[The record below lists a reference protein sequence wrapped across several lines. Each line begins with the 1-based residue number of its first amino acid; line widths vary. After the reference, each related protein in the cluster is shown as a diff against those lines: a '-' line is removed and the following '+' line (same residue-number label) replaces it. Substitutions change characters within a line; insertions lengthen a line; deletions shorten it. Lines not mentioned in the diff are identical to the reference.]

1 LFLHIGD
8 GNMILA
14 NDIVFIGDIESVTDS
29 KITDEFL
36 KIADEEGFII
46 NQTNENSKIR
56 SFILTGEKIYYSIIS
71 TSTLEDRLKN
81 MISENGGV

>member
-1 LFLHIGD
+1 MFLHIGD

-14 NDIVFIGDIESVTDS
+14 KDIVFIGDIESVTDS

-36 KIADEEGFII
+36 EIADEEGFII
-46 NQTNENSKIR
+46 DQTKEKSKIR

-71 TSTLEDRLKN
+71 TNTLEDRLKN

>member
-14 NDIVFIGDIESVTDS
+14 KDIVFIGDIESVTDS

>member
-1 LFLHIGD
+1 MFLHIGD

>member
-1 LFLHIGD
+1 MFLHIGD

-14 NDIVFIGDIESVTDS
+14 KDIVFIGDIESVTDS

-36 KIADEEGFII
+36 EMADEEGFII
-46 NQTNENSKIR
+46 DQTKEKSKNR

-71 TSTLEDRLKN
+71 TNTLEDRLKN

>member
-1 LFLHIGD
+1 MFLHIGD

-14 NDIVFIGDIESVTDS
+14 KDIVFIGNIESVTDS

-36 KIADEEGFII
+36 EIADEEGFII
-46 NQTNENSKIR
+46 NQTNEKSKIR